1 MPFTKEELLATLDP
15 VTFEGYNPRPMK
27 HLATFDDAF
36 DILLELGRRETPA
49 FDLSPDEIQAY
60 RKALAWLL
68 ASPSCTNPFG
78 GLYVWGPTGSGK
90 TMLVR
95 LLQRLSKL
103 LGVHRPFWLYDRDR
117 DKWKVAYLPLLW
129 SSATHG
135 ETHARDYTTHYQE
148 TGKYLDEGRFVLHI
162 GDLGAEPKEAQYY
175 GSRSSVIASIICRRS
190 DQHGERL
197 SRPMVI
203 TSNYP
208 PDALSGPNLYDD
220 RTASRI
226 QGDCVIVH
234 LSSTDHRL
242 ASAQPRS

>member
-15 VTFEGYNPRPMK
+15 VTF
-27 HLATFDDAF
+27 DDAF
-36 DILLELGRRETPA
+36 DVLLELGRRETPA
-49 FDLSPDEIQAY
+49 FNLSPDEIQAY

-78 GLYVWGPTGSGK
+78 GLYVWGPT
-90 TMLVR
+90 
-95 LLQRLSKL
+95 
-103 LGVHRPFWLYDRDR
+103 
-117 DKWKVAYLPLLW
+117 
-129 SSATHG
+129 
-135 ETHARDYTTHYQE
+135 
-148 TGKYLDEGRFVLHI
+148 
-162 GDLGAEPKEAQYY
+162 
-175 GSRSSVIASIICRRS
+175 
-190 DQHGERL
+190 
-197 SRPMVI
+197 VI

-208 PDALSGPNLYDD
+208 PDVLSGPNLYDD

>member
-1 MPFTKEELLATLDP
+1 MGSDWIGQDHAGATTSTPLRDRRGAP
-15 VTFEGYNPRPMK
+15 P
-27 HLATFDDAF
+27 
-36 DILLELGRRETPA
+36 LLEVR
-49 FDLSPDEIQAY
+49 Q
-60 RKALAWLL
+60 
-68 ASPSCTNPFG
+68 
-78 GLYVWGPTGSGK
+78 GPRQ
-90 TMLVR
+90 VER
-95 LLQRLSKL
+95 
-103 LGVHRPFWLYDRDR
+103 
-117 DKWKVAYLPLLW
+117 AYLPLLW

-135 ETHARDYTTHYQE
+135 ETHARDYTAHYQE

>member
-15 VTFEGYNPRPMK
+15 VTFDGYKPRPMK
-27 HLATFDDAF
+27 NPVTFDDAF

-49 FDLSPDEIQAY
+49 FDLSPDEILAY
-60 RKALAWLL
+60 RQALAWLL

-95 LLQRLSKL
+95 LLQYLSQL
-103 LGVHRPFWLYDRDR
+103 VGMHRPFWCYDKDQNRWSVR
-117 DKWKVAYLPLLW
+117 QLPLLW
-129 SSATHG
+129 SSFTHG
-135 ETHARDYTTHYQE
+135 DTHARDYVAHFQE

-162 GDLGAEPKEAQYY
+162 GDLGSEPKEAQHY
-175 GSRSSVIASIICRRS
+175 GSRSSVLSSLICRRS
-190 DQHGERL
+190 DIHGERL
-197 SRPMVI
+197 SRPMII

-208 PDALSGPNLYDD
+208 PDALSEYYDD

-226 QGDCVIVH
+226 QSDCVIVH
-234 LSSTDHRL
+234 LSAPDHRL
-242 ASAQPRS
+242 STRQ